1 MKDLKVKLRVR
12 LIIIKKGKILLSY
25 VKDEDFY
32 FYIGGK
38 IGWGETVRQA
48 CGREVMEE
56 CKANFKFG
64 KILYIRDYI
73 RPEIGEHSVE
83 IYILGD
89 IDKFREVEGLEDDEF
104 GGNHWQT
111 WVDLDKLEEIDVR
124 PKSLAGHIV
133 RGYRSGFKD
142 DCRYLGKID

>member
-1 MKDLKVKLRVR
+1 
-12 LIIIKKGKILLSY
+12 
-25 VKDEDFY
+25 
-32 FYIGGK
+32 
-38 IGWGETVRQA
+38 
-48 CGREVMEE
+48 MEE

-111 WVDLDKLEEIDVR
+111 WVDLDKLEEIDVG